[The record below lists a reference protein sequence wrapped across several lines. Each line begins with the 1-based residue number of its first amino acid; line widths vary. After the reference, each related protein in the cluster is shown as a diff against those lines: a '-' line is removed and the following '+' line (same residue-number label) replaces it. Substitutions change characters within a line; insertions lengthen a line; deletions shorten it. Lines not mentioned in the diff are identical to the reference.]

1 MLTEHQR
8 LEFDTSSGHLG
19 TPRKALL
26 LINEPKMASLYWPCS
41 YFLPLVQKPPM
52 PNSNFYTSGCFKN
65 SPNEQIFSHSEPS
78 CCVYSAKLYPTTPHQ
93 ASVALQSFLTRYS
106 GLAVEWHHQTCK
118 PPVTPF
124 PWNSLALLS
133 LPSSLLW
140 TVLCCEGSPHMQTCQ
155 STSQ

>member
-52 PNSNFYTSGCFKN
+52 PNSNFYTSSCFKN
-65 SPNEQIFSHSEPS
+65 SPNEQIFSNSEPS
-78 CCVYSAKLYPTTPHQ
+78 CFVYSAKLYPTTPHQ
-93 ASVALQSFLTRYS
+93 ASVALQNFLTRYS
-106 GLAVEWHHQTCK
+106 GLAVEWHHQPCK
-118 PPVTPF
+118 PPLCYPLPLEFTCLPL
-124 PWNSLALLS
+124 PTLLPALDSLVLWGKPSHANLS
-133 LPSSLLW
+133 K
-140 TVLCCEGSPHMQTCQ
+140 H
-155 STSQ
+155 